1 MAAPESDP
9 VVEAARAEISAA
21 DRAIVEAV
29 NSRVRLVAE
38 LKRYKESRGLGF
50 VDPQREREII
60 EQVRRANPGPLSDD
74 GVERLFTEILALTK
88 AEVARGEASG
98 GSAPVDAPRA

>member
-1 MAAPESDP
+1 MAAPERDP

-29 NSRVRLVAE
+29 NRRLRLVSE

-50 VDPQREREII
+50 VDPQREQQILE
-60 EQVRRANPGPLSDD
+60 EVRRANDGPLSDE
-74 GVERLFTEILALTK
+74 GVRRLFAEILALTK
-88 AEVARGEASG
+88 AEIARSEESG
-98 GSAPVDAPRA
+98 GAAR